1 MDPDD
6 GYGHVLLPYDSYFAK
21 DQKNQAEQ
29 SFLTKPTNYPS
40 APSNIELSPIKPI
53 TAEPITNNY
62 QHQHADVIDSYD
74 STTLSTSDKINDNR
88 HQTSNYE
95 DSYKT
100 ELNSI
105 TIMNTESMKYKDFVP
120 VTSDIPVQSNL
131 ELYQWRERHYCIINI
146 FRC

>member
-6 GYGHVLLPYDSYFAK
+6 GYGHILLPYDSYYGK
-21 DQKNQAEQ
+21 DQKNQAETA
-29 SFLTKPTNYPS
+29 FLARPTNNYPT

-53 TAEPITNNY
+53 TVESITNNY
-62 QHQHADVIDSYD
+62 QHQHANVIDSYD
-74 STTLSTSDKINDNR
+74 STTLSAGDKINDNR

-105 TIMNTESMKYKDFVP
+105 ANVNTESIKYKDFVP
-120 VTSDIPVQSNL
+120 VTSDIPIQG
-131 ELYQWRERHYCIINI
+131 I
-146 FRC
+146 FQFN

>member
-6 GYGHVLLPYDSYFAK
+6 GYGHVLLPYNSYYAK

-29 SFLTKPTNYPS
+29 AFLANKPTNNPI

-53 TAEPITNNY
+53 TVESITNNY
-62 QHQHADVIDSYD
+62 HDVIDSYD
-74 STTLSTSDKINDNR
+74 LTTLSTSEKINDNR

-105 TIMNTESMKYKDFVP
+105 TNINTESIKYKDFVR
-120 VTSDIPVQSNL
+120 VTSDIPIQGNFQL
-131 ELYQWRERHYCIINI
+131 YDIYQWRKRHKSIINT